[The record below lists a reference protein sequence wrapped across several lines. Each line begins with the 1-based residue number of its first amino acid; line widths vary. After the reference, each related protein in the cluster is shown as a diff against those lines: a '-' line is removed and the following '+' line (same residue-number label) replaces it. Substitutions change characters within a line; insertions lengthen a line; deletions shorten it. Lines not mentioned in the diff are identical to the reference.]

1 MASTGESFGL
11 FWNDENGDRTYD
23 ASSFEYWLKKFFTSG
38 VFNGDLEVQATSG
51 MTLQVGSGYTNVDGK
66 VKFWNGEFAIT
77 LDAANSTYPRIDTIV
92 ITRDNVNRE
101 IRCEKVTGAYSVDVP
116 QPTAP
121 VRNSE
126 IYQLVIAQ
134 VYVPAGATG
143 ITQSNIT
150 DTRPDPELC
159 GYITGTVTEMDFSQF
174 SAQFAAYYNEF
185 VNGHET
191 DFDNWEATQRAAY
204 AAWYAEVVEQMQD
217 DHEAF
222 NEWFENLQ
230 NQLDTDQLTHL
241 QAQIDDIYTM
251 LPAGSHITVTTE
263 ETTLHSM
270 DVSITDGEHTITS
283 EFDNNGVAI
292 FKTLPYVGNFI
303 IASTD
308 GNDTAHTTITIPYYG
323 RYAYEIAF
331 WNAFVD
337 IDGGE
342 ALAGAEVVVTN
353 SEDAV
358 VATVTLNAQG
368 LGTFNAKEPDYY
380 TFTAEYTGGVAIAEL
395 DVQEQMRYSLTMY
408 AGWKTWVELGG
419 LSPSSYETLEDVFDD
434 EVAVRRLMTIH
445 ASADYLIAMAS
456 ADITILDD
464 FVAND
469 TAMKWI
475 GLRDY
480 VCDGLTNIAGV
491 EAMFMAS
498 DYWER
503 YLKDHVPVM
512 TSNTAPYGTASGS
525 SIVSGSDYFKAFDGD
540 DTSYWYANATE
551 NPKYLQYR
559 FTNPTN
565 ITRVKFVFNQ
575 LTTMPKSGTLKGS
588 NDGTNFTTI
597 GTFDFTSEQ
606 VGTSIIRDFT
616 NSGNYY
622 LYYRAE
628 FGADRMSG
636 SARDI
641 QVKTLQFY
649 GRSLNVSVPIMTSNT
664 APYGEASA
672 NERNENAYRVFDK
685 ADTGWMA
692 TENHAIGANIGYDF
706 KHNVCIKKLYLY
718 NLNVRNNVYAPNTF
732 KLQGSN
738 DGETW
743 EDIGETLT
751 NPALTIGAKSYYSV
765 DDSNSYKQY
774 RIYVFT
780 SGGANGATGDIN
792 KWAGLAELQ
801 FYGVDYSE
809 REFETG
815 STMKYLYDHGLEL
828 ETLIKTKGSSTASYA
843 TSEDS
848 QMYIPPLSGTNNSL
862 ANFSAFGTT
871 LDLTPYSMLRA
882 CVGDKASP
890 LSNGHFGS
898 LHAWNSM
905 PTDGGS
911 YSDSNVLAAL
921 SIKAP
926 MTSPYN
932 DGVLDVTSINTA
944 AYVSMDVSYTN
955 GMATSATELW
965 LE

>member
-1 MASTGESFGL
+1 MASTGEPFGL
-11 FWNDENGDRTYD
+11 FWNDDNGDRTYNAD
-23 ASSFEYWLKKFFTSG
+23 SLERWLKKFFTSG
-38 VFNGDLEVQATSG
+38 VFNGDLQVQASSG
-51 MTLQVGSGYTNVDGK
+51 MTLEIGSGYANTDGK
-66 VKFWNGEFAIT
+66 VRFWNAPFNIT

-101 IRCEKVTGAYSVDVP
+101 ILCEKVTGQYSADTP

-126 IYQLVIAQ
+126 IFQLVIAQ
-134 VYVPAGATG
+134 IYIPVGATE

-150 DTRPDPELC
+150 DTRPDPGLC

-185 VNGHET
+185 VRGHEA
-191 DFDNWEATQRAAY
+191 DFDNWEATQQAAY

-270 DVSITDGEHTITS
+270 DVTISDGEHTITS

-308 GNDTAHTTITIPYYG
+308 GNDTAHTTVTIPYYG

-331 WNAFVD
+331 WNAYVD

-342 ALAGAEVVVTN
+342 ALAGANVIVTN
-353 SEDAV
+353 SEDV
-358 VATVTLNAQG
+358 EVATVTLNAQG

-395 DVQEQMRYSLTMY
+395 DVQEQMHYSLTMY

-503 YLKDHVPVM
+503 YLKDHVPTM
-512 TSNTAPYGTASGS
+512 TSNSAPHGGVIASGQYTDTDYAAYHALDSDTSKFWASKANQTASTQYIGYLFAMPVCVKRLS
-525 SIVSGSDYFKAFDGD
+525 VLFKPTQSIQANAISFKVQGTN
-540 DTSYWYANATE
+540 DTSNWIDLKNVSLTQAQANELTTIEIENNNYYKYYRLTNFSGYVYTSGTSSFIAANA
-551 NPKYLQYR
+551 
-559 FTNPTN
+559 
-565 ITRVKFVFNQ
+565 
-575 LTTMPKSGTLKGS
+575 
-588 NDGTNFTTI
+588 
-597 GTFDFTSEQ
+597 
-606 VGTSIIRDFT
+606 
-616 NSGNYY
+616 
-622 LYYRAE
+622 
-628 FGADRMSG
+628 
-636 SARDI
+636 
-641 QVKTLQFY
+641 LQFY
-649 GRSLNVSVPIMTSNT
+649 GRALNVSVPIMTSNT

-672 NERNENAYRVFDK
+672 SGIWDSNYQPWKAFDGTNADRNDCWHGAENATDNWIQYEFPRK
-685 ADTGWMA
+685 M
-692 TENHAIGANIGYDF
+692 
-706 KHNVCIKKLYLY
+706 CIKKLFIA
-718 NLNVRNNVYAPNTF
+718 NRNVSGTVTTLTGT
-732 KLQGSN
+732 LQGSN
-738 DGETW
+738 DGVNFDTLGEYTW
-743 EDIGETLT
+743 QSTQ
-751 NPALTIGAKSYYSV
+751 ALQSYFNVDNTTPYKIYRLRRGSGNVSV
-765 DDSNSYKQY
+765 
-774 RIYVFT
+774 
-780 SGGANGATGDIN
+780 
-792 KWAGLAELQ
+792 GLLN
-801 FYGVDYSE
+801 FYGVDYTE

-815 STMKYLYDHGLEL
+815 STVKYLYDHGVEL
-828 ETLIKTKGSSTASYA
+828 EPIVKTKGSSTASYA

-848 QMYIPPLSGTNNSL
+848 QMYIPPLSGTNSNL
-862 ANFSAFGTT
+862 NNFSMFGANVDVSQYN
-871 LDLTPYSMLRA
+871 LLRS
-882 CVGDKASP
+882 VIGDKVYAAQAFS
-890 LSNGHFGS
+890 GS
-898 LHAWNSM
+898 LSAWTSV
-905 PTDGGS
+905 PTDGGT
-911 YSDSNVLAAL
+911 YSDNNRLAQIVLNVPLISPDNDYTLNVSSIDSNV
-921 SIKAP
+921 
-926 MTSPYN
+926 
-932 DGVLDVTSINTA
+932 
-944 AYVSMDVSYTN
+944 YVGMGAFYVN
-955 GMATSATELW
+955 GRGISVKELW